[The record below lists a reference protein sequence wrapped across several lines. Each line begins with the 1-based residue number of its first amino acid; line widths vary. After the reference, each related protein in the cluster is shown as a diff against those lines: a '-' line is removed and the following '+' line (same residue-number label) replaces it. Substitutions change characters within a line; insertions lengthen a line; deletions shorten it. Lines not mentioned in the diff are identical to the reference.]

1 MVSFSN
7 IITLVEIMAAGLIF
21 LYSFPKRK
29 PFWLRLG
36 LSALAAVTVAA
47 FVPEGIETEVMFLS
61 RFYVFFRYM
70 LLFALSV
77 GVMCLSFEAP
87 FPAVLCASS
96 AGYAV
101 QHIASRVTVLLIRTT
116 PVRKVLTMPYPW
128 YVFICEAAVFPVI
141 YLAVFLTLGRLTA
154 KNRLFSRYNRAM
166 NILSLAMVIVCI
178 GISRFDQAYAVL
190 IYPIAMGLFALMVQ
204 ISLNRSVS
212 LREENAVM
220 HRVIAENSRRY
231 EVSKESMDLLNM
243 KLHDLKYRLSALGE
257 DLSSEEADLVSKA
270 IGIYDRKVETGNEVL
285 DVILAENVIRCDSM
299 DITLTW
305 MGNFAALDFMDT
317 VDMYI
322 FFGNALDNAVEAVR
336 RIEEKEKRQI
346 SITAEKRGD
355 PVIVTFTNFYTGD
368 ILPTDDGFR
377 TTKKKDPD
385 SHGFGIKSMRMIAQR
400 YGGDITVSY
409 DGELFSLSAYL
420 HAPE

>member
-1 MVSFSN
+1 
-7 IITLVEIMAAGLIF
+7 
-21 LYSFPKRK
+21 
-29 PFWLRLG
+29 
-36 LSALAAVTVAA
+36 
-47 FVPEGIETEVMFLS
+47 
-61 RFYVFFRYM
+61 
-70 LLFALSV
+70 
-77 GVMCLSFEAP
+77 
-87 FPAVLCASS
+87 
-96 AGYAV
+96 
-101 QHIASRVTVLLIRTT
+101 
-116 PVRKVLTMPYPW
+116 
-128 YVFICEAAVFPVI
+128 
-141 YLAVFLTLGRLTA
+141 
-154 KNRLFSRYNRAM
+154 
-166 NILSLAMVIVCI
+166 
-178 GISRFDQAYAVL
+178 
-190 IYPIAMGLFALMVQ
+190 
-204 ISLNRSVS
+204 
-212 LREENAVM
+212 
-220 HRVIAENSRRY
+220 
-231 EVSKESMDLLNM
+231 M